1 MKSKAVTFLRLLSCL
16 IVGTSLA
23 GCATIQPIP
32 YATGGLRIEKSLSER
47 KIDRQLTLGM
57 TEELLKLVV
66 TINPLQIPENVS
78 YNLYVGESIRAN
90 LVNTLRP
97 LFSSVNVS
105 SLKFKEKASVGAM
118 LNIDLKSYDF
128 RIAPSIFGKHTVR
141 LSIEY
146 SGYDESGKG
155 IFMLLTET
163 SGTSDETPGIGK
175 TWDDWR
181 RFAMPREP
189 ITAAPYIHSIGNAY
203 DVALGE
209 SISELLTKLN
219 EAWIHLPQGG

>member
-1 MKSKAVTFLRLLSCL
+1 MKNKAVTFLRLLSCL
-16 IVGTSLA
+16 IVGTSFPA
-23 GCATIQPIP
+23 CATIQPIP
-32 YATGGLRIEKSLSER
+32 YATGGLRTEKSLSEQ

-66 TINPLQIPENVS
+66 TIKPLNIPGTES
-78 YNLYVGESIRAN
+78 YNFYVGESIRAN

-105 SLKFKEKASVGAM
+105 SLIFQDKAIAGAM

-128 RIAPSIFGKHTVR
+128 GIAPSIFGKHTVR

-155 IFMLLTET
+155 IFTLLTET

-175 TWDDWR
+175 TLDDWR
-181 RFAMPREP
+181 RFPCQIFSWMVR
-189 ITAAPYIHSIGNAY
+189 
-203 DVALGE
+203 
-209 SISELLTKLN
+209 
-219 EAWIHLPQGG
+219 